1 MAIRAG
7 LYTPSAESVAESIP
21 SAESVAQSIENVP
34 STGEIAQSNQALLA
48 NMQATTDAIGY
59 EPPDETPQVFYSPS
73 TRKMFVNG
81 LMFDDDD
88 AKTALES
95 VEKLKDRPLKPS
107 RNVATD
113 WSRVNPKDYGSYIKG
128 IKNPQAG
135 RLAAENFDIG
145 GSNLKLLGGRAAQ
158 FFGAEETG
166 QGWVDSAVREL
177 EKNEPFQRE
186 FTNIKSG
193 YISDGD
199 ANESHDAIDWF
210 IANLAQQG
218 PNLIESVGVALIG
231 GLAGGVAGGNPFTAV
246 GSAIAAVMGK
256 ASYKS
261 AVIKAAKKYKKDKDS
276 LSDGDKKLLREVSSL
291 TAVAE
296 RQNPNKLMGIAVYP
310 GYKKQVL
317 KENKAK
323 LDVVIDDGVP
333 GAAQIIRDVGKGQA
347 ISGGAALGVGTSS
360 YGIGLGDVYGEQREM
375 GQDNRVSAALTA
387 IPYAAMEMLPEFLLA
402 ARIFKVSP
410 KRINKTLL
418 EGTDQG
424 GRTSRALKGFGVGGA
439 LEGTTE
445 VAQESLILANT
456 GQFDI
461 NSPEVGTRLINAFAA
476 GFFVGGP
483 IGGAANLLS
492 KPSANILDPSNTN
505 TEPPV
510 SNPPLSGKE
519 KLTAGTA
526 TLSGTT
532 GDPAIGQQLP
542 LPGIEEVTGRDK
554 LATGTR
560 KLNELEPAYET
571 TEAPTESGQL
581 PLPGIDTKK
590 EINALEK
597 IISKNENK
605 KKGDQL
611 ELNVETPEATTDTNT
626 NQEIKNAE
634 IYADEELR
642 SIPER
647 DELVQE
653 TYADEELRTDKNVLE
668 EIDALNNVIRD
679 DTNKEIKKLN
689 NILDGI
695 STTTNEAPGKAK
707 LTTAQKSEATLK
719 AMKDEIKILD
729 KTALSVYKFKSVPKV
744 KGRSKTISDYLTTE
758 ELSNLLTRK
767 LSRKVTLETTGKTNT
782 AEYRNTVA
790 DIEAIQRYLQL
801 LSVPL
806 TIATDKKETSS
817 GEEEET
823 TGTTEEET
831 TDVLPKTTEEINA
844 VDRAK
849 TKFDPREEPM
859 LVNESTAL
867 DLPATRVKKTKEGIS
882 GGTEESNITDP
893 DRRKNLFESI
903 DYAQKNRGNI
913 TPEGLKELY
922 GDILFNIMII
932 DSTMFLSYK
941 GAHYKGGIVLN
952 GSLPY
957 SSGIL
962 PNLLA
967 HELGHASHAYY
978 GTDINNQS
986 TIKDE
991 LKAIENY
998 MYPGLREKILAAE
1011 KEGKNIDATF
1021 FNYLLSP
1028 EELIAEFNVNR
1039 ILNPAETQ
1047 PLAPIIYQALEAA
1060 QKQPDL
1066 VRKRKTF
1073 PDGIYPSWMLKAD
1086 RNFDGDYARYNV
1098 QIKKANLKKGE
1109 NNANKEQGTTE
1120 VVTGKQTRGGGKTL
1134 KGNAENSNT
1143 TNEAGTKKPVGK
1155 TETGKEKLR
1164 DKKEEDTTGQANEKP
1179 VTESSDS
1186 TRKNK
1191 VIEELLRQK
1200 EIDEIRRAREKPKD
1214 FKAKYKGTQE
1224 AWNNIKSLIPG
1235 AEFIG
1240 KIPRPISDFI
1250 STAVKES
1257 TVIDTKEIRDMFL
1270 GLTEQDFIDIGV
1282 DQADYTDMR
1291 IAQYKAALLDNAT
1304 KQSFLS
1310 EIVDIG
1316 WLDKENKLY
1325 GDKLFTKTAVNKAK
1339 NFLNTYFVLNVK
1351 STENEAAV
1359 LDDIIFDRL
1368 TTKLDIESKVTGLT
1382 GTTKTSRFKMEFA
1395 IDWAEQRNLIKRIIE
1410 LRNKKTMKPLT
1421 GTAEIIAKDQSEDT
1435 KKTGVTN
1442 TEPNYK
1448 AIELHDL
1455 IRKHIAE
1462 KSTTQITNE
1471 KENRSR
1477 QLQNINKD
1485 FAALSDEDKNFIVN
1499 KEGTLLSD
1507 YFTDKGK
1514 VIIYRTTSAEGM
1526 TIFKPTTKQ
1535 GLKLR
1540 DARIKTEAENKEAN
1554 LKEEKKVK
1562 AANLKRKPKV
1572 KAPGQAFLT
1581 KDDIANKDAAA
1592 LRKTI
1597 AYENSVIDEADN
1609 ADPYA
1614 DLEDTT
1620 FFRLDGSI
1628 IKNPVP
1634 ILRVRAIVNKALSK
1648 LQLKPKAT
1656 VVKDKAELE
1665 SKFPELY
1672 ERAVAG
1678 RQQGDFDTTNFAAF
1692 ALGDE
1697 IVVLADN
1704 IKTEEQL
1711 KFIVAHETLG
1721 HFGLRA
1727 FVPDGK
1733 LNAVLEDLYNSEG
1746 HIKAVADMH
1755 IKNGMDKYIAIEEAM
1770 ANAAATLDVSAIQ
1783 RIWFAIKN
1791 FLNKIGIK
1799 FDDDL
1804 SRYILSQS
1812 RRNLRTGGGS
1822 YFNLNQLVSNIEDE
1836 YDRATQTRFNTEQH
1850 NTDLPASVFAMNGIT
1865 SNGAFS
1871 SFGSFGGFSQLIKNK
1886 IGLDLPRAIGSA
1898 LEYMQ
1903 TLGNISVR
1911 NEGLRSIFNIFGM
1924 QSKKIKSLERTY
1936 ETLTQF
1942 STKPNV
1948 FNTKYKGE
1956 ETVTTNEQYKKLIDT
1971 DKSGTEAGNVGPTDL
1986 ETKNAGK
1993 LLSFAAL
2000 YRAKQN
2006 GEDSTIEKAS
2016 SLREIK
2022 DGSTEEIINRKAA
2035 RELED
2040 MGLVTIEEFIEGIPY
2055 DISIEDDTGNLES
2068 RKFIPEDGKSHG
2080 ETNEDGF
2087 KITPRIYK
2095 IYLEMRKAI
2104 SKSAIDVFESSLD
2117 AGKFER
2123 QDSINNFLKS
2133 VGQDSNLT
2141 GARETF
2147 ILIMDKYKELRQEE
2161 AIGSRKT
2168 DYTTKAKAKSD
2179 LFIREVNRALFEP
2192 LKLKDWRDG
2201 NAGVGVEQNYKPT
2214 DWDKNTSKPNTDA
2227 QPIFAFP
2234 IEKYARII
2242 EGLDELNA
2250 MFKVSKQGGPEANK
2264 ITNTIKTLFAL
2275 EEGNRQIE
2283 FNSKRTL
2290 MTGYVQFARRGKYQ
2304 VETIAFDKDRKIIKL
2319 ADQYKNAMPYFQV
2332 ESGDDAR
2339 DIQIKVGK
2347 IFGKNLFVVKDSSD
2361 QEVEVTLEPGISE
2374 ARTASL
2380 MSLDQNLTGF
2390 LRIADALGINLSA
2403 KDKDKVIKGLT
2414 ETGSAARNKLPRVG
2428 KAGWDPDVVRTQAM
2442 YLRAQSH
2449 LAGKTYFE
2457 HKLNNVI
2464 SDEKK
2469 WLGDRELLDELKET
2483 LDRVDTV
2490 DNTNEAEKQ
2499 LARANYDEYANMYR
2513 YSAPTLESSKGDITI
2528 YEMTGVLANVRTPK
2542 QVKPEG
2548 RGEEYRKTANDLLA
2562 YYGSGDNIVDSTED
2576 VLETS
2581 KLGQN
2586 LKILAVSSQLG
2597 GSVATAIINS
2607 MSMVTHSIPFLATY
2621 NPKTGYGG
2629 GFGISAS
2636 SAAML
2641 RAVSEMSDG
2650 TKTRLGLTEDG
2661 LSKSLANLDFMHKV
2675 TGYDRETG
2683 RYALKTDVSEIDKTR
2698 YAEAKLLQDEYNISE
2713 DEAQA
2718 LHRATSDGVLQA
2730 AQYNALV
2737 GSARGGMTNTTS
2749 GFLKKWMTLFSYTEQ
2764 LNRRA
2769 TFLAAYRLQKEK
2781 LRAGN
2786 DAKYNVEGIT
2796 EERKAELDIEI
2807 QGLAAQFAEV
2817 AVNTSQGEY
2826 SMFNRPKI
2834 SRGPLLNSIM
2844 MYKQFVFIS
2853 VELMKNLGR
2862 NERIYF
2868 LALLFLLSGM
2878 KGLPFAEDIADL
2890 IDTLT
2895 QMFGIKMGTVEK
2907 ELNMFIEEVA
2917 PGMSPLVMRGVIDKF
2932 SGGTISTRLGFGD
2945 LIPLTGIAK
2954 AGSDPW
2960 RETQNFLGPVWAAG
2974 DQTVSALTLLTNWSA
2989 EVVGIKDDTTNFKDV
3004 LRTQPFG
3011 GIRAIA
3017 DAYSYY
3023 DDGVITNKQGKVL
3036 DKNVAFHEIFLRA
3049 LNFYPAS
3056 ASYQNDIIRMTKQ
3069 TGDYVKSIKA
3079 KFSEA
3084 YVKARI
3090 SGDRGE
3096 MRRVERAVKNYN
3108 RTSKNTEF
3116 YLDDWKTS
3124 ANRMYDA
3131 WKLPAAERFKKF
3143 ATKRSRPD
3151 IEKLMEAYDI
3161 Q

>member
-1 MAIRAG
+1 M
-7 LYTPSAESVAESIP
+7 
-21 SAESVAQSIENVP
+21 
-34 STGEIAQSNQALLA
+34 LA
-48 NMQATTDAIGY
+48 D
-59 EPPDETPQVFYSPS
+59 V
-73 TRKMFVNG
+73 
-81 LMFDDDD
+81 DDD
-88 AKTALES
+88 
-95 VEKLKDRPLKPS
+95 
-107 RNVATD
+107 
-113 WSRVNPKDYGSYIKG
+113 
-128 IKNPQAG
+128 
-135 RLAAENFDIG
+135 
-145 GSNLKLLGGRAAQ
+145 
-158 FFGAEETG
+158 
-166 QGWVDSAVREL
+166 
-177 EKNEPFQRE
+177 
-186 FTNIKSG
+186 
-193 YISDGD
+193 
-199 ANESHDAIDWF
+199 
-210 IANLAQQG
+210 
-218 PNLIESVGVALIG
+218 
-231 GLAGGVAGGNPFTAV
+231 
-246 GSAIAAVMGK
+246 
-256 ASYKS
+256 
-261 AVIKAAKKYKKDKDS
+261 
-276 LSDGDKKLLREVSSL
+276 
-291 TAVAE
+291 
-296 RQNPNKLMGIAVYP
+296 
-310 GYKKQVL
+310 
-317 KENKAK
+317 
-323 LDVVIDDGVP
+323 
-333 GAAQIIRDVGKGQA
+333 
-347 ISGGAALGVGTSS
+347 
-360 YGIGLGDVYGEQREM
+360 
-375 GQDNRVSAALTA
+375 
-387 IPYAAMEMLPEFLLA
+387 
-402 ARIFKVSP
+402 
-410 KRINKTLL
+410 
-418 EGTDQG
+418 
-424 GRTSRALKGFGVGGA
+424 
-439 LEGTTE
+439 
-445 VAQESLILANT
+445 
-456 GQFDI
+456 
-461 NSPEVGTRLINAFAA
+461 
-476 GFFVGGP
+476 
-483 IGGAANLLS
+483 
-492 KPSANILDPSNTN
+492 
-505 TEPPV
+505 
-510 SNPPLSGKE
+510 
-519 KLTAGTA
+519 
-526 TLSGTT
+526 
-532 GDPAIGQQLP
+532 
-542 LPGIEEVTGRDK
+542 
-554 LATGTR
+554 
-560 KLNELEPAYET
+560 
-571 TEAPTESGQL
+571 
-581 PLPGIDTKK
+581 
-590 EINALEK
+590 
-597 IISKNENK
+597 
-605 KKGDQL
+605 
-611 ELNVETPEATTDTNT
+611 
-626 NQEIKNAE
+626 
-634 IYADEELR
+634 
-642 SIPER
+642 
-647 DELVQE
+647 
-653 TYADEELRTDKNVLE
+653 
-668 EIDALNNVIRD
+668 
-679 DTNKEIKKLN
+679 
-689 NILDGI
+689 
-695 STTTNEAPGKAK
+695 
-707 LTTAQKSEATLK
+707 
-719 AMKDEIKILD
+719 
-729 KTALSVYKFKSVPKV
+729 
-744 KGRSKTISDYLTTE
+744 
-758 ELSNLLTRK
+758 
-767 LSRKVTLETTGKTNT
+767 
-782 AEYRNTVA
+782 
-790 DIEAIQRYLQL
+790 
-801 LSVPL
+801 
-806 TIATDKKETSS
+806 
-817 GEEEET
+817 
-823 TGTTEEET
+823 
-831 TDVLPKTTEEINA
+831 
-844 VDRAK
+844 
-849 TKFDPREEPM
+849 
-859 LVNESTAL
+859 
-867 DLPATRVKKTKEGIS
+867 
-882 GGTEESNITDP
+882 P
-893 DRRKNLFESI
+893 D
-903 DYAQKNRGNI
+903 
-913 TPEGLKELY
+913 
-922 GDILFNIMII
+922 
-932 DSTMFLSYK
+932 
-941 GAHYKGGIVLN
+941 
-952 GSLPY
+952 
-957 SSGIL
+957 
-962 PNLLA
+962 
-967 HELGHASHAYY
+967 
-978 GTDINNQS
+978 
-986 TIKDE
+986 
-991 LKAIENY
+991 
-998 MYPGLREKILAAE
+998 
-1011 KEGKNIDATF
+1011 
-1021 FNYLLSP
+1021 
-1028 EELIAEFNVNR
+1028 
-1039 ILNPAETQ
+1039 
-1047 PLAPIIYQALEAA
+1047 
-1060 QKQPDL
+1060 
-1066 VRKRKTF
+1066 
-1073 PDGIYPSWMLKAD
+1073 
-1086 RNFDGDYARYNV
+1086 
-1098 QIKKANLKKGE
+1098 
-1109 NNANKEQGTTE
+1109 
-1120 VVTGKQTRGGGKTL
+1120 
-1134 KGNAENSNT
+1134 
-1143 TNEAGTKKPVGK
+1143 
-1155 TETGKEKLR
+1155 
-1164 DKKEEDTTGQANEKP
+1164 
-1179 VTESSDS
+1179 
-1186 TRKNK
+1186 
-1191 VIEELLRQK
+1191 
-1200 EIDEIRRAREKPKD
+1200 
-1214 FKAKYKGTQE
+1214 
-1224 AWNNIKSLIPG
+1224 
-1235 AEFIG
+1235 
-1240 KIPRPISDFI
+1240 
-1250 STAVKES
+1250 
-1257 TVIDTKEIRDMFL
+1257 
-1270 GLTEQDFIDIGV
+1270 
-1282 DQADYTDMR
+1282 
-1291 IAQYKAALLDNAT
+1291 
-1304 KQSFLS
+1304 
-1310 EIVDIG
+1310 
-1316 WLDKENKLY
+1316 
-1325 GDKLFTKTAVNKAK
+1325 
-1339 NFLNTYFVLNVK
+1339 
-1351 STENEAAV
+1351 
-1359 LDDIIFDRL
+1359 
-1368 TTKLDIESKVTGLT
+1368 
-1382 GTTKTSRFKMEFA
+1382 
-1395 IDWAEQRNLIKRIIE
+1395 
-1410 LRNKKTMKPLT
+1410 
-1421 GTAEIIAKDQSEDT
+1421 
-1435 KKTGVTN
+1435 
-1442 TEPNYK
+1442 
-1448 AIELHDL
+1448 
-1455 IRKHIAE
+1455 
-1462 KSTTQITNE
+1462 
-1471 KENRSR
+1471 
-1477 QLQNINKD
+1477 
-1485 FAALSDEDKNFIVN
+1485 
-1499 KEGTLLSD
+1499 
-1507 YFTDKGK
+1507 
-1514 VIIYRTTSAEGM
+1514 
-1526 TIFKPTTKQ
+1526 
-1535 GLKLR
+1535 
-1540 DARIKTEAENKEAN
+1540 
-1554 LKEEKKVK
+1554 
-1562 AANLKRKPKV
+1562 
-1572 KAPGQAFLT
+1572 
-1581 KDDIANKDAAA
+1581 
-1592 LRKTI
+1592 
-1597 AYENSVIDEADN
+1597 
-1609 ADPYA
+1609 
-1614 DLEDTT
+1614 DTT

-1911 NEGLRSIFNIFGM
+1911 NEGLRNIFNIFGM

-1948 FNTKYKGE
+1948 FDTKYKGE

-2250 MFKVSKQGGPEANK
+2250 MFKVSKQGSPEANK

-2339 DIQIKVGK
+2339 DIQIKVGEN
-2347 IFGKNLFVVKDSSD
+2347 FGKNLFVVKDSSD

-2650 TKTRLGLTEDG
+2650 IKTRLGLTEDG

-2878 KGLPFAEDIADL
+2878 KGLPFAEDITDL

-2974 DQTVSALTLLTNWSA
+2974 DQTASALTLITNWSA

-3004 LRTQPFG
+3004 LRSQPFG

-3108 RTSKNTEF
+3108 RTSRNTEF